1 MTKPRK
7 EIYGQ
12 KKEFIINHY
21 DDIMHLLRRKSARQ
35 VSELYCGLITKWD
48 IYAFQKISKK

>member
-35 VSELYCGLITKWD
+35 VSELYGGLITKWD